1 MTSPTPSQGVG
12 PEDEMALEK
21 NAGLIMG
28 TNSSSIVSKR
38 SVERLYLPQPHF
50 YRYFVKKPQRRA
62 PTINRG
68 YWLRMR
74 AIDWVVRQF
83 LEKPSDQKKVII
95 NLGCGYDPIPFQWM
109 AQDKEL
115 CENTKFIDIDFEELM
130 LTKREIILNTP
141 KMKELLTLSKE
152 SPLEKGVILD
162 SEEYTALGCD
172 LRNLRRLKRLVN
184 AVVDIEDCLVL
195 CIAEVSITYMAPEDS
210 DALIAWTT
218 TLSSEQQSP
227 DRPDN
232 PFTAAMLKH
241 FAKLGTPLRSVLKYP
256 DNHTQTLR
264 FQDAGFPLVEIQS
277 LWELWAD
284 PRFLSPSQRMSL
296 DEVEPFDEWEEF
308 ALFASH
314 YCLIVAQTGP
324 DPLIPEEPRSR
335 RASVDSFTSDLST
348 RTVSPYTGQMQ
359 WFAYKFSRN
368 PDKEGRTHHAS
379 AFSIPGQDAIGVHGG
394 IGPQGRL
401 STTSVYASA
410 ESNMPFPVLPPQEI
424 GARCCHTVTSLDN
437 GQNVLVGGRGSPSA
451 PLKDCWLQTGS
462 KWERIQDLPEPR
474 FRHRAA
480 GVVLPDNQYGVVVF
494 GGKTSATKV
503 ALDCLLW
510 DPKNGWQKLRSL
522 LGDPMPRFGASF
534 VRLGFNHGL
543 LFGGMR
549 QDGVICQ
556 GLWRW
561 RLIIRDNVVAGIRFK
576 ASTALDASAGIFP
589 WLARLGAS
597 YSVIRNELLV
607 IGGVAKH
614 GCIPK
619 DYEILSIL
627 GSFSAFGVLEKEM
640 ELRVAC
646 VLPKLQPDVPR
657 PFLVGHATHRT
668 SYETTL
674 LVGGGA
680 TCFSFGAYWNPGC
693 WLLYDREA
701 GVSSHWAL
709 LKPSPP
715 DNPDPSSPPAFGN
728 STSKDGHAILHPPV
742 MVERTKVCSEQ
753 DFTHIRR
760 EGLPKLLTSLDLG
773 PCVSLWAP
781 SYLLSKVPSS
791 KSIVVHSAA
800 GRTMN
805 FQRKDFAYKTLGFH
819 DFITTLTTDPDSH
832 MYLRSISS
840 INPTQLPADFWKDWA
855 ELANDFALP
864 PPLKGFIKQTQHSS
878 PLRISSNVN
887 MWLHYDVMANVLF
900 QIRGTRK
907 LVLFPP
913 EDLKYLSFPPG
924 STTSTIDI
932 FEPYKPVKET
942 ATATATTTAT
952 DDNNNNNN
960 SHKGDSQSPSQSHPQ
975 SQPSAASAAA
985 SDHQHK
991 NTYSHGREDEH
1002 EPEPTDVLKP
1012 IPNTHPHIAI
1022 LRPGEALYIPPLWAH
1037 AATPILPRAAHK
1049 AGRDRQQPATC
1060 NNTKTDTNTNDNNNN
1075 DTNGGKAEP
1084 EPDSTTSNPETSS
1097 INISLNIF
1105 FRSLPPS
1112 RYAAGRDVYGN
1123 RDLAAYEDG
1132 RRDIDRIVRRFL
1144 ASPAPPPPTT
1154 TAAGKGNLNGQS
1166 NSDPSGSGPGP
1177 GPEPGATTDNGIDV
1191 EVDVDIPKA
1200 ITKAYLERLAD
1211 ELRDRAEKL

>member
-115 CENTKFIDIDFEELM
+115 CEHTKFIDIDFEELM

-141 KMKELLTLSKE
+141 KMKELLTLSTE
-152 SPLEKGVILD
+152 SPSEKGVILD

-218 TLSSEQQSP
+218 TLSSDVTFCLLEQQSP

-348 RTVSPYTGQMQ
+348 RTVSPYTGQTQ

-709 LKPSPP
+709 VKPSPP
-715 DNPDPSSPPAFGN
+715 GNPDSSSPPAFGN
-728 STSKDGHAILHPPV
+728 STSKDGQAILHPPV
-742 MVERTKVCSEQ
+742 MVERTKVSSEQ
-753 DFTHIRR
+753 DFAHIRR
-760 EGLPKLLTSLDLG
+760 EGIPKLLTSLDLG
-773 PCVSLWAP
+773 PCISLWTP

-791 KSIVVHSAA
+791 KSIVIHSAP

-819 DFITTLTTDPDSH
+819 DFITAITTDPDSH

-840 INPTQLPADFWKDWA
+840 TNPTQLPADFWKDWP
-855 ELANDFALP
+855 ELAKDFALP
-864 PPLKGFIKQTQHSS
+864 TPLKSFIKQTQHSS

-913 EDLKYLSFPPG
+913 EDLKHLSFPPG

-932 FEPYKPVKET
+932 FEPYKSVKET
-942 ATATATTTAT
+942 ATAT
-952 DDNNNNNN
+952 DDNNSNIGGDEGRN
-960 SHKGDSQSPSQSHPQ
+960 SNSQSQ
-975 SQPSAASAAA
+975 SQPSGAEEQQKHAYP
-985 SDHQHK
+985 H
-991 NTYSHGREDEH
+991 EH
-1002 EPEPTDVLKP
+1002 ENEHEHGATDTLKP

-1037 AATPILPRAAHK
+1037 AATPIMPRAAHQVGSSDQHHDHRS
-1049 AGRDRQQPATC
+1049 ANC
-1060 NNTKTDTNTNDNNNN
+1060 NNTNSTNDNNNN
-1075 DTNGGKAEP
+1075 NTNSDGGDHRAELNSSP
-1084 EPDSTTSNPETSS
+1084 SSSPETGS

-1105 FRSLPPS
+1105 FRSLPAT

-1144 ASPAPPPPTT
+1144 ASAPHPTSQPNANANTNAQFNTDTT
-1154 TAAGKGNLNGQS
+1154 TDPETTTGK
-1166 NSDPSGSGPGP
+1166 
-1177 GPEPGATTDNGIDV
+1177 DV
-1191 EVDVDIPKA
+1191 EIDVDVDIPKA

-1211 ELRDRAEKL
+1211 ELRERAENL